1 MGRHQWT
8 DRQEH
13 LLCLLRALRKKSGLT
28 QVELAQKLGRPQ
40 SFVSKC
46 ESGERRLD
54 ILELQ
59 DICKACEAP
68 IETFI
73 LEL

>member
-8 DRQEH
+8 ARQEH
-13 LLCLLRALRKKSGLT
+13 LQCLLRALRKKRGLT

-40 SFVSKC
+40 SFVSKY

-59 DICKACEAP
+59 DICKACEVL
-68 IETFI
+68 IEKFI
-73 LEL
+73 SEL